1 MKTPEEKVIE
11 QIANLAESHWFNP
24 AVFGRQ
30 LSEQPY
36 YTLDR
41 IMEMVAHII
50 RNQSIKHKH
59 EAENGNTTEGLL
71 LANELDKYMQLIKQ
85 QYQFK
90 NLKLPQTAEEQKKF
104 IKSLP
109 EIDSSK
115 NTRYSWVNHEY
126 HGETAHLNVQA
137 VVM

>member
-1 MKTPEEKVIE
+1 MSKTPESKVAE

-24 AVFGRQ
+24 AVFGRL
-30 LSEQPY
+30 LSDQPY

-41 IMEMVAHII
+41 IMEVVAHII
-50 RNQSIKHKH
+50 RNQAIKHKQ
-59 EAENGNTTEGLL
+59 EAEKGNTTEGLL
-71 LANELDKYMQLIKQ
+71 LANELDKHIHLIKQ

-109 EIDSSK
+109 NQ
-115 NTRYSWVNHEY
+115 NTHRYSWSEDKANII
-126 HGETAHLNVQA
+126 N
-137 VVM
+137 